1 MKIPLSLS
9 VYEHAAK
16 LIGAAPW
23 DASRDPEL
31 LFKAHAKAYELYR
44 HMPVVVGIDI
54 YNLEAEAYGCIID
67 NPGGTG
73 IPAITAPLFA
83 SLEDALGLTP
93 ISGNEGRIPSFITV
107 AERLKKL
114 FPEADIRMPVSGP
127 FSIAVNL
134 IGMETLMMAAVI
146 EPERTRRF
154 LDVIVDG
161 QLAFVRAVHDRGVGI
176 AFFESAAAPPLL
188 SPDTFKEVELP
199 ALKRVIGGT
208 RDIIGRAVPC
218 IIGGNTAPIIPH
230 MLATGTN
237 FLICPAETDRNIFL
251 SAMEDHPEVNVR
263 VNLNP
268 ALYTSGTKGDIAR
281 EVDAVTVLARG
292 RKNILLGTGGIP
304 YETPMENILFLKEY
318 AAA

>member
-16 LIGAAPW
+16 LIGETPW
-23 DASRDPEL
+23 NVSRDPQL
-31 LFKAHAKAYELYR
+31 LFQAHAAAYEIYR
-44 HMPVVVGIDI
+44 HTPVVVGIDI

-73 IPAITAPLFA
+73 IPAVTKPLFA
-83 SLEDALGLTP
+83 SLDDALRLTP
-93 ISGNEGRIPSFITV
+93 LAGDEGRIPSFITV
-107 AERLKKL
+107 AARLKRK
-114 FPEADIRMPVSGP
+114 FRDADIRMPISGP

-134 IGMETLMMAAVI
+134 IGMEALMMAAVLEADKI
-146 EPERTRRF
+146 REL
-154 LDVIVDG
+154 LDAIVDG
-161 QLAFVRAVHDRGVGI
+161 QLAFVRTVHDRGIGI

-188 SPDTFKEVELP
+188 SPDTFKETELP

-218 IIGGNTAPIIPH
+218 IIGGDTTPLIPH

-237 FLICPAETDRNIFL
+237 FLICPAETNRELFL
-251 SAMEDHPEVNVR
+251 KEMEYHPDVNVR

-268 ALYTSGTKGDIAR
+268 ALYTSGTENEIAR
-281 EVDAVTVLARG
+281 EVDAVVALARG

-304 YETPMENILFLKEY
+304 YETPVENILFLKKY
-318 AAA
+318 ACG